1 VLLCGGVLL
10 LPYAPWLCWLTPII
24 GAMLTPLFTIA
35 PRKIKKYAPVAFV
48 AAGLVFSVSLIPDA
62 LTGNMVDY
70 QIPWTS
76 SLGVN
81 LGVLVDPLSVLMS
94 NIVNCVGLLVTIFS
108 LEYMRGEPG
117 LTRYWFFTQLFI
129 GGLSLVVMADN
140 LLLLYIGWEI
150 VGVCCCAMVT
160 FWYKDS
166 QKAHYGLKT
175 FMILRVGDVLLLASI
190 LIMYTYS
197 HTFDF
202 ASLQNDISWI
212 RDLSTSGL
220 LLVTALMFF
229 GGAIAKSAQFP
240 LHVWLPD
247 AMPSTPASF
256 NAITEVLAGVYL
268 VARTLPMFHSALG
281 NCGELALFFLAVAW
295 VGVFTALLGA
305 SMAVVQ
311 RNLIRVLAYSIISQY
326 ALMIVGLGVGGLMI
340 NPAVGYLAGNLHLM
354 ADAIIS
360 GLLFLSA
367 AAILHTVHSEDM
379 FDMGGLKARM
389 PITFKCMII
398 GALATIGIPPL
409 SGFWSE
415 ESIYNATLKLAQEA
429 NNQGNFNLMLSAYGL
444 YILLL
449 ITAAVTTFYILRMI
463 GLVFGQ
469 KSKHIEKLE
478 KEGKPIKEV
487 SPLMWIPMGIVALAT
502 IIMGVLAPF
511 IIGGFHEFFSPLL
524 HQGITPNSIIDVITK
539 TFLSPTFGIT
549 CAALAVGGYPAY
561 QMYIAHRVNPDNV
574 TSKHL
579 HLKKIH
585 TFLRNRCY
593 INTLYYKIADETK
606 LLSKVVHKRLELGSI
621 DAFNYAVAGFFK
633 RISKAAHKKL
643 ELGGIDAL
651 NYLIAQNTV
660 KFCQTFRKTHTG
672 VLSWNMVWVMLGI
685 TLLSIL
691 LFVFGG
697 HIP

>member
-1 VLLCGGVLL
+1 ML
-10 LPYAPWLCWLTPII
+10 LPYAPWLCWLSPII
-24 GAMLTPLFTIA
+24 GAVITPLFTLA
-35 PRKIKKYAPVAFV
+35 PCKLRKYAPVAFV
-48 AAGLVFSVSLIPDA
+48 ASSVVFSLSLIPDT
-62 LTGNMVDY
+62 LMGNMVNY

-76 SLGVN
+76 SLNAN

-94 NIVNCVGLLVTIFS
+94 NIINCIGLLVTIFS
-108 LEYMRGEPG
+108 LEYMQGEPG

-140 LLLLYIGWEI
+140 LLLLFIGWEI
-150 VGVCCCAMVT
+150 VGICCCAMVT

-175 FMILRVGDVLLLASI
+175 FLILRVGDVLLLASI
-190 LIMYTYS
+190 LIIYAYS
-197 HTFDF
+197 HTFNF
-202 ASLQNDISWI
+202 AGLQNNIGWI
-212 RDLSTSGL
+212 RDLSISGL
-220 LLVTALMFF
+220 LLVTTLMFF
-229 GGAIAKSAQFP
+229 GGALAKSAQFP

-247 AMPSTPASF
+247 AMPGTPASF

-268 VARTLPMFHSALG
+268 VARTLPIFHSALG
-281 NCGELALFFLAVAW
+281 ACGEIALFFLAVAW
-295 VGVFTALLGA
+295 IGAFTALLGA

-326 ALMIVGLGVGGLMI
+326 ALMIVGLGVGGLMA

-389 PITFKCMII
+389 PITFKCMAI

-415 ESIYNATLKLAQEA
+415 ESIYSATLDLAQEA
-429 NNQGNFNLMLSAYGL
+429 SNQGSFNLMLSAYGL
-444 YILLL
+444 YILLM
-449 ITAAVTTFYILRMI
+449 ITATVTTFYILRMM

-478 KEGKPIKEV
+478 HGGRPIKEV
-487 SPLMWIPMGIVALAT
+487 SPIMWVPMAIVALTT

-511 IIGGFHEFFSPLL
+511 IITGFHEFFSPLL
-524 HQGITPNSIIDVITK
+524 NQGITPYSIVDVIK
-539 TFLSPTFGIT
+539 KMFLSPTFGMT
-549 CAALAVGGYPAY
+549 CAALAIGGYPAY
-561 QMYIAHRVNPDNV
+561 QMYITQRVNPDNV
-574 TSKHL
+574 TNKHL
-579 HLKKIH
+579 YLKKIH
-585 TFLRNRCY
+585 TFFQNRCY
-593 INTLYYKIADETK
+593 IDTLYYKIVDKTK
-606 LLSKVVHKRLELGSI
+606 ALSKIMHK
-621 DAFNYAVAGFFK
+621 
-633 RISKAAHKKL
+633 HL
-643 ELGGIDAL
+643 ELGGIDAF

-660 KFCQTFRKTHTG
+660 KFCQAFRKTHTG
-672 VLSWNMVWVMLGI
+672 VLSWSMIGVMLGI
-685 TLLSIL
+685 PLLLIL